1 MNEESEVALEYF
13 KALRSEIDLRIK
25 NHGYLTISKIV
36 ACAALLGHLVNS
48 KSGVSALIA
57 IPILAF
63 GLDMVIYHNIRRVNS
78 IGKYIK
84 AELEEKVFKTMV
96 TKGWV
101 LFEQI
106 GQTHKQGVLD
116 IVFDRFGQLVIS
128 AIFAF
133 LAFVLASPPP
143 ADICSSWFL
152 WLVVSLLIVDGIA
165 AFSSR
170 ARTTE
175 THNNAMHSDG

>member
-1 MNEESEVALEYF
+1 MNEEAELALEYF
-13 KALRSEIDLRIK
+13 KALRTEIDLRIT

-36 ACAALLGHLVNS
+36 ACAALLGHLVSS

-57 IPILAF
+57 IPVLAF
-63 GLDMVIYHNIRRVNS
+63 GLDLVIYHNIGRVNA

-84 AELEEKVFKTMV
+84 AELEAKVFKTMV

-106 GQTHKQGVLD
+106 GQRRKQGVLD
-116 IVFDRFGQLVIS
+116 IALDRSGQLVIT
-128 AIFAF
+128 AIFAV

-143 ADICSSWFL
+143 TDICSSWLL
-152 WLVVSLLIVDGIA
+152 WLAVVLLLADGVA
-165 AFSSR
+165 AYASRSSDR
-170 ARTTE
+170 QDA
-175 THNNAMHSDG
+175 

>member
-1 MNEESEVALEYF
+1 MNEEAEVALEYF
-13 KALRSEIDLRIK
+13 KTLRAEIDLRIK

-36 ACAALLGHLVNS
+36 ACAALLGYLVSS

-57 IPILAF
+57 IPVLAF
-63 GLDMVIYHNIRRVNS
+63 GLDLVIYHNIGRVNA

-84 AELEEKVFKTMV
+84 AELEEKVFKAMV

-116 IVFDRFGQLVIS
+116 IALDRSGQLVIT
-128 AIFAF
+128 AIFAV
-133 LAFVLASPPP
+133 LVFVLASPPP
-143 ADICSSWFL
+143 TDIYSSWLL
-152 WLVVSLLIVDGIA
+152 WLAVVLLLADGVA
-165 AFSSR
+165 AYASR
-170 ARTTE
+170 A
-175 THNNAMHSDG
+175 SDR

>member
-1 MNEESEVALEYF
+1 MNEEIEIAVEYF

-36 ACAALLGHLVNS
+36 ACAALLGHLVSS

-57 IPILAF
+57 IPVLAF
-63 GLDMVIYHNIRRVNS
+63 GLDLVIYHNIGRVNA

-101 LFEQI
+101 LCEQKF
-106 GQTHKQGVLD
+106 QTDKQGVLD
-116 IVFDRFGQLVIS
+116 FMFDRFGQLVIT
-128 AIFAF
+128 AIFAV
-133 LAFVLASPPP
+133 LAFVLVSPPP
-143 ADICSSWFL
+143 TDIFCSWFL
-152 WLVVSLLIVDGIA
+152 WLVVGLLLADGVA
-165 AFSSR
+165 AFASG
-170 ARTTE
+170 A
-175 THNNAMHSDG
+175 SDN